1 MTQKIQENNR
11 LMKQASYASV
21 VVASTLILLKGMTFL
36 MTGSVSIMSSLFD
49 SMQDM
54 MTSLVNMIAI
64 KHATEPADKKHRF
77 GHGKAQALGG
87 LIQAFII
94 AIAAIGLLIESCRRF
109 FYPQPIA
116 HIRWGIVITLFAI
129 LMTMILVRFQTVV
142 VQKTQSL
149 SIKTDRAHYTGDILM
164 NVGVLVAILVSYYT
178 GWMFL
183 DALFGIGVAVYL
195 GIVVCQVLKESF
207 NMLMDTEMP
216 TEFRKQIKEI
226 TLSFSEVI
234 TIHDLKTRQS
244 GSVAFVQFCVH
255 LDDTLTLR
263 QAHDITDKIEH
274 QIKKRFP
281 DTAVIIHAEPER
293 KEL

>member
-21 VVASTLILLKGMTFL
+21 IVASTLILLKGMTFL

-49 SMQDM
+49 SIQDM

-109 FYPQPIA
+109 FYPQPID
-116 HIRWGIVITLFAI
+116 HIKWGIVITLFAI
-129 LMTMILVRFQTVV
+129 LMTLVLVRFQTVV

-183 DALFGIGVAVYL
+183 DALFGVGVAVYL

-234 TIHDLKTRQS
+234 TLHDLKTRQS